1 MAIYFYSSKNDY
13 FEFSNFSQHG
23 FTLKEKYWS
32 TVEHYFQAQ
41 KFTDSELAEKIRL
54 ADSPKQ
60 AKQLGQTRT
69 IPLRPDWEQVKD
81 DIMREAV
88 LAKFSTHETLK
99 KQLVATGDEQLIEN
113 APKDY
118 YWGCGA
124 DGSGK
129 NRLGEILMETR
140 DILRQESD

>member
-1 MAIYFYSSKNDY
+1 MTIYFYSSKDDY

-23 FTLKEKYWS
+23 FTLRGKYWP

-41 KFTDSELAEKIRL
+41 KFIDSPQAEKIRL
-54 ADSPKQ
+54 ASSPKQ
-60 AKQLGQTRT
+60 AKQLGQTRAV
-69 IPLRPDWEQVKD
+69 PLRTDWEQIKD

-88 LAKFSTHETLK
+88 LAKFRTHEALK
-99 KQLVATGDEQLIEN
+99 NQLLATGNEQLVEN

-129 NRLGEILMETR
+129 NRLGQILMEAR
-140 DILRQESD
+140 DILRQE